1 MRAAI
6 AGARGGNG
14 LSGREARDLEGLLDR
29 FDHALD
35 EQDVSTARDQAN
47 ELAQQVAELV
57 DQGDVEGQAAE
68 RLSSA
73 ANALVATANAIPD

>member
-6 AGARGGNG
+6 EGARGGNG
-14 LSGREARDLEGLLDR
+14 LGGREARDLQDLLNK

-35 EQDVSTARDQAN
+35 EQDPSAAREQAN
-47 ELAQQVAELV
+47 ELAQQVADLV

-68 RLSSA
+68 RLTSA
-73 ANALVATANAIPD
+73 ANELVAAANAIPD